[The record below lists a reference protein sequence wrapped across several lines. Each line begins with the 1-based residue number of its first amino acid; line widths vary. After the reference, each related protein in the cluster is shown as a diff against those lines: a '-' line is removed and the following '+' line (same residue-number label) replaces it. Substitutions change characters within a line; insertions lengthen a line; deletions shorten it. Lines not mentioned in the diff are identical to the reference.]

1 MSDIEEEPTITPAI
15 QKKLDENWEDLMAK
29 LKIVDTKLYE
39 QIKSDIDLINNYG
52 IPYEQIVAKREN
64 RKFKVIKE
72 DINQL
77 NLFE

>member
-1 MSDIEEEPTITPAI
+1 MSDIEEEPIITPEI
-15 QKKLDENWEDLMAK
+15 QKNLDKNWEDLMAN

-52 IPYEQIVAKREN
+52 IPYEQIVAKREGK
-64 RKFKVIKE
+64 KFKVKKQ

-77 NLFE
+77 NLF

>member
-64 RKFKVIKE
+64 KKFKVMKE

-77 NLFE
+77 KLFE

>member
-1 MSDIEEEPTITPAI
+1 MSDIEEEPVITPEI
-15 QKKLDENWEDLMAK
+15 QKKLDENWEDLMTK

>member
-52 IPYEQIVAKREN
+52 IPYEQIVSKREN

-72 DINQL
+72 DKNQL

>member
-1 MSDIEEEPTITPAI
+1 MSDIEEEPKITPAI

-72 DINQL
+72 DKNQL

>member
-72 DINQL
+72 DKNQL

>member
-1 MSDIEEEPTITPAI
+1 MSDIEEEPVITPEI

>member
-39 QIKSDIDLINNYG
+39 QIKTDIDLINNYG

>member
-1 MSDIEEEPTITPAI
+1 MSDIEEEPIITPEI
-15 QKKLDENWEDLMAK
+15 QKKLDKNWEDLMAN

-52 IPYEQIVAKREN
+52 IPYEQIVAKREGK
-64 RKFKVIKE
+64 KFKVKKQ

-77 NLFE
+77 NLF